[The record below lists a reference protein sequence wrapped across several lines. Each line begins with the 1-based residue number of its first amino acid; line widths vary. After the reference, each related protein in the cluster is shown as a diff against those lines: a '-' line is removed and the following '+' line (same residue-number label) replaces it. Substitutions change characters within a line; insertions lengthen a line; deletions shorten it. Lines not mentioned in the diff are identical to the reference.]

1 MGRTGRG
8 GGKGKMVC
16 ALSRSPKPK
25 LRFGD
30 TKGKIGKDTENL
42 NGLETN
48 TQAVLFSLECCQ
60 FGVLDRCSFSSTAND
75 FHCNESA
82 AQIPYQCKGGKGKVV
97 TLSLYWIERVHL
109 MQNLLRWHLNMTN

>member
-16 ALSRSPKPK
+16 APSRSPKPK

-60 FGVLDRCSFSSTAND
+60 FGVLDRRCFHQRQMIFTAMKVL
-75 FHCNESA
+75 HRYLISVRVV
-82 AQIPYQCKGGKGKVV
+82 KGK
-97 TLSLYWIERVHL
+97 
-109 MQNLLRWHLNMTN
+109 